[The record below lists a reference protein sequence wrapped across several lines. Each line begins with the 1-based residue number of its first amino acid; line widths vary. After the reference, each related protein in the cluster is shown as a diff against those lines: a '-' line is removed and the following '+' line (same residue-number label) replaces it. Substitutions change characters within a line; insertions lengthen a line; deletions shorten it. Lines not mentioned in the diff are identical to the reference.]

1 MHKEGH
7 VGAALLV
14 YSPIGVVATLVGDSG
29 VSMLGAVVAATLS
42 TLPDVDSMLPGVPHR
57 GPTHTV
63 WFALAVGVALAGV
76 GGYLGFR
83 LGPVAGLGGALFG
96 LLVGTGTVCSHLAAD
111 VITPSGIEPFVPLR
125 EWWYSY
131 DVVRSAN
138 PIANYAL
145 LGLGATAFVLSL
157 GVARSLG

>member
-14 YSPIGVVATLVGDSG
+14 YSPVGMVAALVGGSE
-29 VSMLGAVVAATLS
+29 VAMLGALVAGGLS
-42 TLPDVDSMLPGVPHR
+42 TLPDVDSTLPGVSHR

-63 WFALAVGVALAGV
+63 WFALVVGVALAGV
-76 GGYLGFR
+76 GGYLGAR
-83 LGPVAGLGGALFG
+83 QGPTAGLGGGLFG

-111 VITPSGIEPFVPLR
+111 VITPAGIEPFAPVR
-125 EWWYSY
+125 DRWYSY
-131 DVVRSAN
+131 DVVTSAN

-145 LGLGATAFVLSL
+145 LGLGVATVAFSL